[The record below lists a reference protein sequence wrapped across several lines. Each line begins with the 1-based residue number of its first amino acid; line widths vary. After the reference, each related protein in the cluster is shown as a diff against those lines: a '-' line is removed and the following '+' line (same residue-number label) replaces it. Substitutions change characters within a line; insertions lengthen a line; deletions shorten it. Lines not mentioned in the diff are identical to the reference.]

1 MITEIVEK
9 FLQFNKEDVER
20 IAKDDLE
27 MAFISNYIKN
37 NYDCKEYTVHYAT
50 TLFLSGGGITDM
62 YLIAINNSIMV
73 RYIEIVNDRR
83 IYINTGNMDI
93 ARQRILKLL
102 GGQLK

>member
-9 FLQFNKEDVER
+9 FLQFNKEEVEK

-50 TLFLSGGGITDM
+50 TLFLSDDIITDI
-62 YLIAINNSIMV
+62 YLIAINNSIV
-73 RYIEIVNDRR
+73 RYIEIVNERR
-83 IYINTGNMDI
+83 VYINTGNMDI
-93 ARQRILKLL
+93 ARQRIVKLL
-102 GGQLK
+102 GGWLK